1 MQPCVAA
8 SQDTSSTRRNGEWSN
23 REGLLR
29 EDIAALHISSSQKHM
44 WPVPLL
50 SIMQTWS
57 TMNKL
62 ICSCDV
68 QVRRT
73 LSYSDYVTVDIKY
86 IFIWFSMQLFYPIHN
101 TLFCFSHF
109 DIFVLFWR
117 IIHDKMAAIIMMKH
131 GSHDVKTSWWWCS
144 SMSDLERRKQIE

>member
-1 MQPCVAA
+1 MQ
-8 SQDTSSTRRNGEWSN
+8 DRRSTRRNGEWNN
-23 REGLLR
+23 RERLLR
-29 EDIAALHISSSQKHM
+29 EDIAVLHISSSQKHM

-73 LSYSDYVTVDIKY
+73 LSYSDYVTVVIK
-86 IFIWFSMQLFYPIHN
+86 IE
-101 TLFCFSHF
+101 
-109 DIFVLFWR
+109 FVLFSNVIVSSLHSSVFLIYRFWYFVWFCR
-117 IIHDKMAAIIMMKH
+117 IIHDKKAAIIVTH
-131 GSHDVKTSWWWCS
+131 GSHVDYKMPWWWYS
-144 SMSDLERRKQIE
+144 NMFDLERRKQIE

>member
-1 MQPCVAA
+1 MQPCAAA
-8 SQDTSSTRRNGEWSN
+8 SKYLWMQDTRSTRRNGNSDK
-23 REGLLR
+23 LLR
-29 EDIAALHISSSQKHM
+29 EDIAALHLSSSQKHM

-73 LSYSDYVTVDIKY
+73 LSYSDFITFIMIKQY
-86 IFIWFSMQLFYPIHN
+86 WFCL
-101 TLFCFSHF
+101 
-109 DIFVLFWR
+109 
-117 IIHDKMAAIIMMKH
+117 K
-131 GSHDVKTSWWWCS
+131 
-144 SMSDLERRKQIE
+144 